1 MICTIRTFRSNT
13 HKEVLMNAKQKI
25 HQAKLNHWMSLFQ
38 QQAASGLTI
47 RQWCEQNNCS
57 FHSFNYW
64 KHILKEEY
72 TDSVLPD
79 IVPVFQKPP
88 ALSDISPSSALMP
101 QTISNISC
109 DSYNSLEVN
118 HSSKVCITVGD
129 MEISIGSSTSDEM
142 VLKILRAIRYA

>member
-1 MICTIRTFRSNT
+1 
-13 HKEVLMNAKQKI
+13 MNAKQKI
-25 HQAKLNHWMSLFQ
+25 HQAKLNHWIFLVQ

-79 IVPVFQKPP
+79 
-88 ALSDISPSSALMP
+88 
-101 QTISNISC
+101 
-109 DSYNSLEVN
+109 
-118 HSSKVCITVGD
+118 KVCITVGD
-129 MEISIGSSTSDEM
+129 LEISIGSSTSDEREFF
-142 VLKILRAIRYA
+142 VSFYFHKSPN

>member
-1 MICTIRTFRSNT
+1 
-13 HKEVLMNAKQKI
+13 MNAKQKI

-64 KHILKEEY
+64 KRILKEEY

-142 VLKILRAIRYA
+142 ILKILRAIRYA

>member
-1 MICTIRTFRSNT
+1 
-13 HKEVLMNAKQKI
+13 MNAKQKI
-25 HQAKLNHWMSLFQ
+25 HQEKLNHWMSLFQ